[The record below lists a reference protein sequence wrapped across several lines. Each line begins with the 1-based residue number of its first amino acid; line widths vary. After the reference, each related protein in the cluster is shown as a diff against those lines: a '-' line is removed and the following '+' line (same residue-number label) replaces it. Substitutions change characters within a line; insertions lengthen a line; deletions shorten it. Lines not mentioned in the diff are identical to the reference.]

1 MRPPV
6 RCEPLVRFLCAD
18 IFASL
23 RVMSSEQPAA
33 RTERAFGRAAH
44 EVIIYG
50 VLLSAAVLIY
60 MLVHAYGERLPMP
73 IRPAAQLGVVAG
85 PAGGH
90 DADVMLH
97 VLIALSVIIAVA
109 RAGGMIF
116 RFFRQPAVVGEIVAG
131 IMLGPSLLGR
141 IWPAAFVYLLPF
153 TVAPFLDVLAQ
164 LGIILYMFLVGL
176 ELDPRLVARQG
187 QAAVAI
193 SHASIV
199 APFLLG
205 TMLALL
211 LYPDVAAAGIPFTG
225 FSLFMGVSMSVTA
238 FPVLSRILSDL
249 GLNKTSLGITALTC
263 AAVDDV
269 TAWCLLAVVVGVVE
283 AHGTGSLIT
292 MALAVAYIVLMIVI
306 VRPTMVR
313 LTLRQESGE
322 RLTQGV
328 MAIVFILL
336 LVSALTT
343 ELIGI
348 HAMFGA
354 FAIGAIIP
362 PDSKLARDM
371 TDRLEDVLVVLL
383 LPTFFAL
390 TGLRTRIGLVSG
402 QEAWLLCGLIVL
414 VASVGK
420 FGGSF
425 VAARFSGLS
434 WRDASALGVLMNTR
448 GLAELIVL
456 NIGLQL
462 RVLNPRVFAMLVVMS
477 LVTTLATTPILY
489 LVRRDELVA
498 ARPEGGVSRFAWLR
512 REIHKQVEL
521 RGRSA

>member
-1 MRPPV
+1 
-6 RCEPLVRFLCAD
+6 
-18 IFASL
+18 
-23 RVMSSEQPAA
+23 MSTDKNDGENGSVLA
-33 RTERAFGRAAH
+33 RTAREA
-44 EVIIYG
+44 VIYA
-50 VLLSAAVLIY
+50 VLLSAAVGIYLIIHY
-60 MLVHAYGERLPMP
+60 YGERIPMP
-73 IRPAAQLGVVAG
+73 TRPAAQLGLVGG
-85 PAGGH
+85 PATGH

-97 VLIALSVIIAVA
+97 VLIALSLIVAVA
-109 RAGGMIF
+109 RVGGIVF
-116 RFFRQPAVVGEIVAG
+116 HFLRQPAVIGEIVAG
-131 IMLGPSLLGR
+131 IMLGPSLLGYV
-141 IWPAAFVYLLPF
+141 WPSAFNYLLPPM
-153 TVAPFLDVLAQ
+153 VAPFLDVLAQ

-176 ELDPRLVARQG
+176 ELDPRAVAKNG

-199 APFLLG
+199 VPFLLG
-205 TMLALL
+205 TALALV
-211 LYPDVAAAGIPFTG
+211 LYPEIAAQGIPFTG
-225 FSLFMGVSMSVTA
+225 FSLFMGISMSVTA
-238 FPVLSRILSDL
+238 FPVLSRILTDL
-249 GLNKTSLGITALTC
+249 GYNKTPLGTTVLTC

-283 AHGTGSLIT
+283 ARGTGSIIT
-292 MALAVAYIVLMIVI
+292 IVMAITYIILMIVL

-313 LTLRQESGE
+313 LSLHQEGRE
-322 RLTQGV
+322 RLTQGII
-328 MAIVFILL
+328 AIVFILL
-336 LVSALTT
+336 LISALTT

-362 PDSKLARDM
+362 SDSKMAHEM

-402 QEAWLLCGLIVL
+402 QEAWIMCGLTIL

-425 VAARFSGLS
+425 IAARLTGMKS
-434 WRDASALGVLMNTR
+434 RDASTLGVLMNTR

-462 RVLNPRVFAMLVVMS
+462 RVLNPKVFAMLVVMS
-477 LVTTLATTPILY
+477 LVTTLATSPILY
-489 LVRRDELVA
+489 LIRRDELNAMRTEQGAFPVA
-498 ARPEGGVSRFAWLR
+498 WFQRAIFK
-512 REIHKQVEL
+512 HVEL
-521 RGRSA
+521 RRRGALSKSADSSTGAIEAATQDR

>member
-1 MRPPV
+1 M
-6 RCEPLVRFLCAD
+6 RFLLAKT
-18 IFASL
+18 FASL
-23 RVMSSEQPAA
+23 RSMSNGQPGAPAERELSRAA
-33 RTERAFGRAAH
+33 R
-44 EVIIYG
+44 EVAIYG
-50 VLLSAAVLIY
+50 VLLSAAVFIY

-73 IRPAAQLGVVAG
+73 SRPAAQLGVAAG
-85 PAGGH
+85 PPGGH

-97 VLIALSVIIAVA
+97 ILIALSVIIAVA
-109 RAGGMIF
+109 RIGGIIF
-116 RFFRQPAVVGEIVAG
+116 RFLHQPAVIGEIVAG

-141 IWPAAFVYLLPF
+141 ICPAAFGYLLPPMI
-153 TVAPFLDVLAQ
+153 APFLDVLAQ

-176 ELDPRLVARQG
+176 ELDPRSVARNG

-199 APFLLG
+199 VPFLLG
-205 TMLALL
+205 TVLALR
-211 LYPDVAAAGIPFTG
+211 LYPEAAAAGIPFTG
-225 FSLFMGVSMSVTA
+225 FSLFIGVSMSVTA

-249 GLNKTSLGITALTC
+249 GLNKTPLGITVLTC

-292 MALAVAYIVLMIVI
+292 VAMAVAYIVLMIVL

-313 LTLRQESGE
+313 LALRQEGAE
-322 RLTQGV
+322 RVTQGV

-336 LVSALTT
+336 LVSALST

-354 FAIGAIIP
+354 FAIGTIIP
-362 PDSKLARDM
+362 SDSKLARDM

-402 QEAWLLCGLIVL
+402 QEAWLLCGLTVL

-425 VAARFSGLS
+425 VAARLTGFS
-434 WRDASALGVLMNTR
+434 WRDASTLGVLMNTR

-462 RVLNPRVFAMLVVMS
+462 RVINPKVFAMLVVMS
-477 LVTTLATTPILY
+477 LVTTLATTPILS
-489 LVRRDELVA
+489 LIRRDELA
-498 ARPEGGVSRFAWLR
+498 AVRSERGISHFAWLR
-512 REIHKQVEL
+512 RGIHKQVEL

>member
-1 MRPPV
+1 
-6 RCEPLVRFLCAD
+6 
-18 IFASL
+18 
-23 RVMSSEQPAA
+23 MS
-33 RTERAFGRAAH
+33 TEVKVAQSRAVFGRAAR
-44 EVIIYG
+44 EAVIYG
-50 VLLSAAVLIY
+50 VLLSAAVGIYLI
-60 MLVHAYGERLPMP
+60 VHSYGERIPMP
-73 IRPAAQLGVVAG
+73 TRAPAQLGVVGG

-97 VLIALSVIIAVA
+97 VLIALSVIVAVA
-109 RAGGMIF
+109 RIGGMVF
-116 RFFRQPAVVGEIVAG
+116 RLLRQPAVIGEIVAG

-141 IWPAAFVYLLPF
+141 IWPGAFNYLLPPL
-153 TVAPFLDVLAQ
+153 VAPFLDVLAQ

-176 ELDPRLVARQG
+176 ELDPQAVAKNG
-187 QAAVAI
+187 QSAVAI

-199 APFLLG
+199 TPFLLG
-205 TMLALL
+205 TMLALV

-238 FPVLSRILSDL
+238 FPVLSRILADL
-249 GLNKTSLGITALTC
+249 GVNKTPLGTTVLTC

-283 AHGTGSLIT
+283 ARGTGSLIT
-292 MALAVAYIVLMIVI
+292 MAMAIAYIVLMIAL
-306 VRPTMVR
+306 VRPTVVR
-313 LTLRQESGE
+313 LTLQQEGRE
-322 RLTQGV
+322 RLTQGIIAV
-328 MAIVFILL
+328 VFILL
-336 LVSALTT
+336 LLSALTT

-362 PDSKLARDM
+362 SDSKLAKEM
-371 TDRLEDVLVVLL
+371 TSRLEDVLVVLL

-402 QEAWLLCGLIVL
+402 QEAWILCGLTIL

-425 VAARFSGLS
+425 VAARLTGMNS
-434 WRDASALGVLMNTR
+434 RDASALGVLMNTR

-462 RVLNPRVFAMLVVMS
+462 RVINPRVFAMLVVMS
-477 LVTTLATTPILY
+477 LVTTLATSPILY
-489 LVRRDELVA
+489 LIRRDELA
-498 ARPEGGVSRFAWLR
+498 AVRSGQNGSQSAAPE
-512 REIHKQVEL
+512 RELFKAMEL
-521 RGRSA
+521 RGRSI

>member
-1 MRPPV
+1 
-6 RCEPLVRFLCAD
+6 
-18 IFASL
+18 
-23 RVMSSEQPAA
+23 MSANESGA
-33 RTERAFGRAAH
+33 RNERTLGRAAR
-44 EVIIYG
+44 EVAIYA
-50 VLLSAAVLIY
+50 VLLSGAVSIY
-60 MLVHAYGERLPMP
+60 MFVHSYGEHLPMP
-73 IRPAAQLGVVAG
+73 TRPPAQLGAVGG
-85 PAGGH
+85 PPGGH

-97 VLIALSVIIAVA
+97 VLIALSVIVAVA
-109 RAGGMIF
+109 RAGGIVF
-116 RFFRQPAVVGEIVAG
+116 RFLRQPAVVGEIIAG

-141 IWPAAFVYLLPF
+141 VWPAAMVYLLPP

-187 QAAVAI
+187 KAAVAI

-199 APFLLG
+199 TPFLLG

-211 LYPDVAAAGIPFTG
+211 LYPEVAAAGIPFTG

-249 GLNKTSLGITALTC
+249 GLNKTPLGITALTC

-283 AHGTGSLIT
+283 AHGTGSFIT
-292 MALAVAYIVLMIVI
+292 AAMAIAYIVLMIFI

-313 LTLRQESGE
+313 LTLRQESRE
-322 RLTQGV
+322 RLTQGM
-328 MAIVFILL
+328 MAIVFVLL

-362 PDSKLARDM
+362 SDSKLAQDM
-371 TDRLEDVLVVLL
+371 TERLEDVLVVLL

-402 QEAWLLCGLIVL
+402 GEAWMLCGLTIL

-425 VAARFSGLS
+425 VAARFNGLN
-434 WRDASALGVLMNTR
+434 WRDASALGVMMNTR

-462 RVLNPRVFAMLVVMS
+462 RVINPRVFAMLVVMS
-477 LVTTLATTPILY
+477 LVTTLATAPILS
-489 LVRRDELVA
+489 LIRRDELTA
-498 ARPEGGVSRFAWLR
+498 LHSEQDGSHFSWLR
-512 REIHKQVEL
+512 RGLGKQVEL
-521 RGRSA
+521 RGRTT

>member
-1 MRPPV
+1 MAEER
-6 RCEPLVRFLCAD
+6 RG
-18 IFASL
+18 
-23 RVMSSEQPAA
+23 SEGGGGWNRAA
-33 RTERAFGRAAH
+33 REFLLYAL
-44 EVIIYG
+44 
-50 VLLSAAVLIY
+50 LLSTAVVIYLLI
-60 MLVHAYGERLPMP
+60 HKYGEQIPMP
-73 IRPAAQLGVVAG
+73 TRAPADLGVAAAG

-97 VLIALSVIIAVA
+97 ILIALSVVIAVA
-109 RAGGMIF
+109 RAGGIVF
-116 RFFRQPAVVGEIVAG
+116 RFIGQPGVVGEIIAG

-141 IWPAAFVYLLPF
+141 VWPAASAYILPPM
-153 TVAPFLDVLAQ
+153 VAPFLDVLAQ

-176 ELDPRLVARQG
+176 ELDQGLVAERG
-187 QAAVAI
+187 ESAVAI

-199 APFLLG
+199 TPFLLG
-205 TMLALL
+205 STLALIM
-211 LYPDVAAAGIPFTG
+211 YPEIAAAGIPFTG

-238 FPVLSRILSDL
+238 FPVLSRILADV
-249 GLNKTSLGITALTC
+249 GLNQTPLGVTALTC

-283 AHGTGSLIT
+283 AHGTGSVIT
-292 MALAVAYIVLMIVI
+292 AVTAVAYIAFMLVLA
-306 VRPTMVR
+306 RPQIVR
-313 LTLRQESGE
+313 LTLRQENAG
-322 RLTQGV
+322 RLTQGM
-328 MAIVFILL
+328 MAIVFVLL
-336 LVSALTT
+336 MLSALTT

-354 FAIGAIIP
+354 FALGAIVP
-362 PDSKLARDM
+362 ADSKLAHDM
-371 TDRLEDVLVVLL
+371 RDRLEDVLVVLL

-402 QEAWLLCGLIVL
+402 TEAWMLCGLVIV

-425 VAARFSGLS
+425 VAARLTGLN

-462 RVLNPRVFAMLVVMS
+462 RVINPRMFAILVVMS
-477 LVTTLATTPILY
+477 LVTTLATTPVLY
-489 LVRRDELVA
+489 LIRRKEIAA
-498 ARPEGGVSRFAWLR
+498 ARAEGSGEKKPL
-512 REIHKQVEL
+512 HPHVEL
-521 RGRSA
+521 RRSMGSPG

>member
-1 MRPPV
+1 
-6 RCEPLVRFLCAD
+6 
-18 IFASL
+18 
-23 RVMSSEQPAA
+23 MSARQPSERAERALNRAA
-33 RTERAFGRAAH
+33 REAL
-44 EVIIYG
+44 IYG
-50 VLLSAAVLIY
+50 LLLGGAVLVYLFIR
-60 MLVHAYGERLPMP
+60 AYGMRLPTP
-73 IRPAAQLGVVAG
+73 TRAPAQLGPVGG

-97 VLIALSVIIAVA
+97 VLLALSIVIAVT
-109 RAGGMIF
+109 RVGGMLF
-116 RFFRQPAVVGEIVAG
+116 RFLLQPAVVGEIVAG

-141 IWPAAFVYLLPF
+141 LWPGALAYLLPP

-164 LGIILYMFLVGL
+164 LGIILYMFMVGL
-176 ELDPRLVARQG
+176 ELDPRMMAQRG

-199 APFLLG
+199 VPFLLG
-205 TMLALL
+205 TGLALL
-211 LYPDVAAAGIPFTG
+211 LYPEVAAAGIPFTG
-225 FSLFMGVSMSVTA
+225 FSLFVGVSMSVTA
-238 FPVLSRILSDL
+238 FPVLSRILTDL
-249 GLNKTSLGITALTC
+249 GLHKSQLGTLALTC

-292 MALAVAYIVLMIVI
+292 AAAAIGYIVFMIVLA
-306 VRPTMVR
+306 RPTIVR
-313 LTLRQESGE
+313 LTLRHETAGS
-322 RLTQGV
+322 LTQGM
-328 MAIVFILL
+328 MAIVFVLL
-336 LVSALTT
+336 MLSALTT
-343 ELIGI
+343 DLIGI

-354 FAIGAIIP
+354 FAIGAVIP
-362 PDSKLARDM
+362 SDSKLAHDM

-402 QEAWLLCGLIVL
+402 AHEWMLCGLIVA

-420 FGGSF
+420 FGGSS
-425 VAARFSGLS
+425 VAARLTGLN

-462 RVLNPRVFAMLVVMS
+462 RVINPRVFAMLVVMS
-477 LVTTLATTPILY
+477 IVTTIATAPILH
-489 LVRRDELVA
+489 LIRRDEISA
-498 ARPEGGVSRFAWLR
+498 AQAERGISWGAWLR
-512 REIHKQVEL
+512 MELHKHVEL
-521 RGRSA
+521 HRRSLGDPGQ